1 MFEPVH
7 GSAPDIAG
15 QGKAD
20 PTATILSVALLL
32 RHLGYEAEAARIE
45 DAVSADLAERGGTAA
60 YDRRRSATRSP
71 VRVAG

>member
-20 PTATILSVALLL
+20 PTATILSIVMLLD
-32 RHLGYEAEAARIE
+32 HLGESDAAKKVE
-45 DAVSADLAERGGTAA
+45 TAVAQDLATRTGV
-60 YDRRRSATRSP
+60 RSTSQIGDAIASA
-71 VRVAG
+71 VAN